1 MKIMATFKNIILSAL
16 IVFAAIGSGI
26 AQGDIITAAE
36 FMKLVKT
43 DKNLVIIDASKADS
57 YQKTHV
63 KDAVNI
69 PHKSLYNETEI
80 EGLLNSPAEL
90 ANIFGSNGVS
100 ETKTI
105 VVYDG
110 GSQKYSSRVYWIL
123 KYLGAPNVKLLH
135 KDMNEWRSSRV
146 PITKMPTKIVKA
158 SFTANVN
165 DALIADLAYVKSG
178 KAVIVDNRAPNEFD
192 GSADNSDGHFP
203 GAININHK
211 DLLTDTEAFKSK
223 EELEA
228 IAKKHGLTPDKAI
241 VAYCRTS
248 VRAAVLYAAFVN
260 ILGYTNVKVYDGA
273 YLEWVAK
280 GNKLETKAGVAV
292 QKKEKS
298 AASGGGC

>member
-1 MKIMATFKNIILSAL
+1 MSTIKNIVLSGL
-16 IVFAAIGSGI
+16 IVFAAITSSM

-36 FMKLVKT
+36 FMKMFKA

-57 YQKTHV
+57 YKKTHI
-63 KDAVNI
+63 KNAVNI
-69 PHKSLYNETEI
+69 PHKSLYQETDV
-80 EGLLNSPAEL
+80 EGLIESPEAL
-90 ANIFGSNGVS
+90 AGIFGAKGVS

-110 GSQKYSSRVYWIL
+110 GSQKYSSRVYWVL
-123 KYLGAPNVKLLH
+123 KYLGAPNVKILH
-135 KDMNEWRSSRV
+135 KDMNEWRKSRV
-146 PITKMPTKIVKA
+146 PITKMPTKVSKA
-158 SFTANVN
+158 TFTPKVNANV
-165 DALIADLAYVKSG
+165 IADLAYVKSG
-178 KAVIVDNRAPNEFD
+178 KAIIVDVRAPGEFD
-192 GSADNSDGHFP
+192 GTADNSDGHLP
-203 GAININHK
+203 KAININHK

-223 EELEA
+223 AELEA
-228 IAKKHGLTPDKAI
+228 IAKKHGLSADKAI

-280 GNKLETKAGVAV
+280 GNQVNTKAGVSV
-292 QKKEKS
+292 QKKQKN